1 MQSVREKQ
9 VYYSGHG
16 PARYLGK
23 EFGIGFSEF
32 FFLFSV
38 GSVLLLINTSAFE
51 LFLLKL
57 VLYLLLL
64 SFVDVFGVVYPFI
77 RPGH

>member
-1 MQSVREKQ
+1 MSEKNKFTIQ
-9 VYYSGHG
+9 VTDLLDILEKSL
-16 PARYLGK
+16 ALA
-23 EFGIGFSEF
+23 SASSSS
-32 FFLFSV
+32 FFLLEVF
-38 GSVLLLINTSAFE
+38 LFLINTSAFE